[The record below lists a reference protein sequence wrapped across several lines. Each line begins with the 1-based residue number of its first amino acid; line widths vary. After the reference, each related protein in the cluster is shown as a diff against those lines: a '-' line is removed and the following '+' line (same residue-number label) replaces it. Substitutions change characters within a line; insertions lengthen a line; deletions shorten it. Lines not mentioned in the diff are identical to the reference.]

1 MAIGEIFLAAF
12 LGMLFT
18 RLTSP
23 EFLKFARR
31 EGIWKKADKWRGML
45 LKVQEVLDDA
55 EEKQL
60 TEKAVKIWLDDLRDL
75 AYDVEDLLDEFAT
88 ESLRS
93 ELMAAEEASTS
104 KVRRIV
110 STTLSFTKIS
120 ASASKFNPKMRSK
133 MKEVSSRLDGMVK
146 QRIELGLGKM
156 SGGRR
161 TSTDAWQKPPSASVP
176 NEPVIYGRDG
186 DKKKIIDLLLTEEA
200 NHDDTNFHIV
210 PIVGMG
216 GIGKTTLAQ
225 HVFQDGLVK
234 ERFGTKAWACVSDD
248 FDVMRISKAIL
259 ESVTSHPCDLK
270 EYNQVQVKLR
280 EALDGKKFL
289 LVLDDVWNKNYG
301 LWVALKTPFAAGA
314 PGSKIILTTRDADV
328 ALMVGPTEYHCLK
341 PLSDQDCWSVFV
353 KHAFENR
360 DLGAQ
365 TNLQSVCERI
375 VTKCK
380 GLPLAARTL
389 GGLLRTK
396 QREDEWEDILNSK
409 IWDLSDSQS
418 DILPVLR
425 LSYYHLPSHLKRCF
439 TYSALIPKDFEFEEK
454 DLVLLW
460 MAEGLVPQQVQNKQM
475 EDMGAEYFRDL
486 VSRSIFQVAN
496 CDESRFVMHDL
507 VSDLAQWAA
516 GDTCFQLGND
526 LNAIKQFKVS
536 KRARHSSYIRGWDG
550 IRKFEVFH
558 TTKRLRTF
566 LPLPSLLGHNTGY
579 LTSHVPFDLLPELE
593 FLRVLSLSGY
603 CIDTLPNSIGDLKHL
618 RFLNLSF
625 SAIRNLPQSVCSL
638 YNLQTL
644 LLKGCCLLEGLPSK
658 LGSLIN
664 LRHLDI
670 TSASSIK
677 AMPMGI
683 EKLTNLQTLS
693 NFVLGKD
700 KGSRLSSLVNL
711 KSLRGTLCITG
722 LENVIDAREAMEAN
736 IKDINNLEVLL
747 LEWSPRTDNSRNEKV
762 DKDVLDDLRP
772 HGKVK
777 ELTINCYAGLTFP
790 TWVGNPSFSSIF
802 LLRLEN
808 CTKCTS
814 LPPLGLLPS
823 LKNLS
828 IVSLTAVKKVGPEFY
843 GQGCSKPFPV
853 LETLLFKNMQE
864 WEEWIPCGVGSD
876 EFPLLNEL
884 SVKSCP
890 NLCKKLPPS
899 VPSLEKLVIKKC
911 EKLVVLIHSLPK
923 LCKMVIN
930 GCKEVV
936 YEGGVYLR
944 SLNSMTISNI
954 SKLTYLAEGFIQPLA
969 EVQELEVANC
979 MELASLYENGV
990 ALAKQLTSLLKL
1002 EVRNCPQVVS
1012 LMEGEVPVYMQQ
1024 QLANCKLES
1033 LTFSTCESLKKLPQ
1047 WVHSLVS
1054 LKELKIQYC
1063 PRLLS
1068 FPEAGLPSTM
1078 RIIEIVGCNALTPLP
1093 AAVTYNMMCLEQLRI
1108 ENCESLISFGRIQL
1122 PPTLKKLEIRY
1133 CENLLCLLDDGE
1145 GSSSKKSDENTSCS
1159 GNNSSLL
1166 EYLYVGICNS
1176 LTSIGELPSALKYL
1190 QVCSCSKLKSLS
1202 SRDKLPAGLKH
1213 LAIDSCENLESMPD
1227 RFQDNMS
1234 LEHIS
1239 IWFCFNLRSVPEGL
1253 HKLCHLREISIWYCP
1268 ALVSF
1273 AAEGLPINLRRLFI
1287 IKCDGLKA
1295 IPDHMHNLMSLE
1307 ELSIYYC
1314 PDIVSFPEEGFPT
1327 SLTYL
1332 ATVDLKICELLFNW
1346 GMHKLSA
1353 LRTLII
1359 QGGFSHIS
1367 FPSVDMG
1374 VRLPSAL
1381 NRLSIEDF
1389 PNLEY
1394 LSYSGFQNLSSL
1406 ERLSISDCPKLTS
1419 FPGKGLPSSLLELRI
1434 RACPLLVQ
1442 QIKGRVKEWLKIRH
1456 IPYINID
1463 GKVVSDPATQVY
1475 LSI

>member
-1 MAIGEIFLAAF
+1 M
-12 LGMLFT
+12 
-18 RLTSP
+18 
-23 EFLKFARR
+23 
-31 EGIWKKADKWRGML
+31 
-45 LKVQEVLDDA
+45 
-55 EEKQL
+55 
-60 TEKAVKIWLDDLRDL
+60 
-75 AYDVEDLLDEFAT
+75 EDLLDEFAT
-88 ESLRS
+88 ESLRR
-93 ELMAAEEASTS
+93 ELMTAEEDNRS
-104 KVRRIV
+104 KIRRIM

-120 ASASKFNPKMRSK
+120 ARAIRFNPKMRSK
-133 MKEVSSRLDGMVK
+133 MKEAGSRLEGMAK
-146 QRIELGLGKM
+146 QRTELGLEKM

-176 NEPVIYGRDG
+176 NELVIYGRDG

-200 NHDDTNFHIV
+200 SHDETNFQVV
-210 PIVGMG
+210 PIVGVG

-225 HVFQDGLVK
+225 HVFQDEVVK
-234 ERFGTKAWACVSDD
+234 EWFSTKAWACVSDD

-259 ESVTSHPCDLK
+259 ESVTSHPCDFK
-270 EYNQVQVKLR
+270 EYSQVQVKLR
-280 EALDGKKFL
+280 EALAGKKFL

-301 LWVALKTPFAAGA
+301 LWVALKTPFAAGK
-314 PGSKIILTTRDADV
+314 PGSKIILTTRDSDV
-328 ALMVGPTEYHCLK
+328 ALMVGPPEYHRLT

-360 DLGAQ
+360 DLEAQ
-365 TNLQSVCERI
+365 TNLHSVCERI

-389 GGLLRTK
+389 GGLLRSK
-396 QREDEWEDILNSK
+396 RREDQWEDILNSK

-439 TYSALIPKDFEFEEK
+439 TYSALIPKGFEFDEK

-460 MAEGLVPQQVQNKQM
+460 MAEGLVPQQEQNKQM
-475 EDMGAEYFRDL
+475 EDLGAEYFRDL
-486 VSRSIFQVAN
+486 VSRSFFQVSSS
-496 CDESRFVMHDL
+496 DESRFVMHDL

-536 KRARHSSYIRGWDG
+536 KRARHSSYIRGRDG

-566 LPLPSLLGHNTGY
+566 LSLPFLVVHTCY
-579 LTSHVPFDLLPELE
+579 LTSHVLDDLLPELE
-593 FLRVLSLSGY
+593 FLRVLSLSGHY
-603 CIDTLPNSIGDLKHL
+603 IDTLPDSIGDLKHL

-625 SAIRNLPQSVCSL
+625 TAIRNLPQSVCSL

-644 LLKGCCLLEGLPSK
+644 LLKGCRLLEGLPSK

-693 NFVLGKD
+693 NFVMGKD
-700 KGSRLSSLVNL
+700 KGSRLSSLANL

-747 LEWSPRTDNSRNEKV
+747 LEWSPGTDSSRNEKV

-777 ELTINCYAGLTFP
+777 ELTINCYPGLTFP
-790 TWVGNPSFSSIF
+790 TWVGNPSFSSMF

-823 LKNLS
+823 LKKLI

-864 WEEWIPCGVGSD
+864 WEEWIPCGVGFD

-884 SVKSCP
+884 SVTGCP

-899 VPSLEKLVIKKC
+899 VPSLEKLVIDEC
-911 EKLVVLIHSLPK
+911 EQLVVSIHSLPK

-944 SLNSMTISNI
+944 SLNCMTISNI
-954 SKLTYLAEGFIQPLA
+954 SKLTCLTEGFIQPLA

-990 ALAKQLTSLLKL
+990 ALAKQLTSLSKL
-1002 EVRNCPQVVS
+1002 VVRNCPQVVS

-1033 LTFSTCESLKKLPQ
+1033 LTLSTCKSLKKLPQ

-1054 LKELKIQYC
+1054 LKELKIRRC
-1063 PRLLS
+1063 PSLLS
-1068 FPEAGLPSTM
+1068 FPEAGLPSTL

-1093 AAVTYNMMCLEQLRI
+1093 AAVTYNIMCLEQLHI
-1108 ENCESLISFGRIQL
+1108 DNCDSLMSLGRIQL
-1122 PPTLKKLEIRY
+1122 SQTVKKLEIRR
-1133 CENLLCLLDDGE
+1133 CKNLLCLLDDGE
-1145 GSSSKKSDENTSCS
+1145 GSSSKKSNENTSCS

-1166 EYLYVGICNS
+1166 ESLYVEMCNS

-1190 QVCSCSKLKSLS
+1190 QVRSCSKLKSLS

-1213 LAIDSCENLESMPD
+1213 LAIKGCENLESMPD

-1239 IWFCFNLRSVPEGL
+1239 IRSCFNLRSLPEGL
-1253 HKLCHLREISIWYCP
+1253 HKLCHLREILIGHCP
-1268 ALVSF
+1268 ALVSY

-1287 IKCDGLKA
+1287 IKCDRLKA
-1295 IPDHMHNLMSLE
+1295 IPGHMHNLVYLE
-1307 ELSIYYC
+1307 ELSIFNC
-1314 PDIVSFPEEGFPT
+1314 PDIVSFPVEGFPT
-1327 SLTYL
+1327 SLTFL
-1332 ATVDLKICELLFNW
+1332 ATIDLKICELLFNC
-1346 GMHKLSA
+1346 GMHKLPA

-1359 QGGFSHIS
+1359 QGGCSHIS

-1374 VRLPSAL
+1374 VRLPSTL
-1381 NRLSIEDF
+1381 NRPIIEDF

-1406 ERLSISDCPKLTS
+1406 EDLRISDCPKLTS
-1419 FPGKGLPSSLLELRI
+1419 FPGKGLPSSLLKLSI
-1434 RACPLLVQ
+1434 QACPLLVR

-1463 GKVVSDPATQVY
+1463 YKVISDPATQVY

>member
-1 MAIGEIFLAAF
+1 
-12 LGMLFT
+12 
-18 RLTSP
+18 
-23 EFLKFARR
+23 
-31 EGIWKKADKWRGML
+31 
-45 LKVQEVLDDA
+45 
-55 EEKQL
+55 
-60 TEKAVKIWLDDLRDL
+60 
-75 AYDVEDLLDEFAT
+75 
-88 ESLRS
+88 
-93 ELMAAEEASTS
+93 
-104 KVRRIV
+104 
-110 STTLSFTKIS
+110 
-120 ASASKFNPKMRSK
+120 MRSK
-133 MKEVSSRLDGMVK
+133 MKEASSRLEGMAK
-146 QRIELGLGKM
+146 QRTELGLEKM

-161 TSTDAWQKPPSASVP
+161 TSTDAWQKPPSASVL
-176 NEPVIYGRDG
+176 NELVIYGRDG
-186 DKKKIIDLLLTEEA
+186 DKKKIIDLLLTEETS
-200 NHDDTNFHIV
+200 HDETNFQVV

-225 HVFQDGLVK
+225 HVFQDEVVK
-234 ERFGTKAWACVSDD
+234 KWFSTKAWACVSDD

-259 ESVTSHPCDLK
+259 ESVTSHPCDFK

-280 EALDGKKFL
+280 EALAGKKFL

-301 LWVALKTPFAAGA
+301 LWIALKTPFAAGK
-314 PGSKIILTTRDADV
+314 PGSKIILTTRDSDV
-328 ALMVGPTEYHCLK
+328 ALMVGPPEYHRLT

-360 DLGAQ
+360 DLEAQ
-365 TNLQSVCERI
+365 TNLHSVCERI

-380 GLPLAARTL
+380 GLPW
-389 GGLLRTK
+389 
-396 QREDEWEDILNSK
+396 Q
-409 IWDLSDSQS
+409 
-418 DILPVLR
+418 
-425 LSYYHLPSHLKRCF
+425 RCF
-439 TYSALIPKDFEFEEK
+439 TYSALIPKGFEFEEK

-460 MAEGLVPQQVQNKQM
+460 MAEGLVPQQEQNRQ
-475 EDMGAEYFRDL
+475 
-486 VSRSIFQVAN
+486 I
-496 CDESRFVMHDL
+496 
-507 VSDLAQWAA
+507 
-516 GDTCFQLGND
+516 ND

-536 KRARHSSYIRGWDG
+536 KRARHSSYICGRDG

-566 LPLPSLLGHNTGY
+566 LSLP
-579 LTSHVPFDLLPELE
+579 F
-593 FLRVLSLSGY
+593 
-603 CIDTLPNSIGDLKHL
+603 
-618 RFLNLSF
+618 
-625 SAIRNLPQSVCSL
+625 
-638 YNLQTL
+638 
-644 LLKGCCLLEGLPSK
+644 LKGCRLLEGLPSK

-693 NFVLGKD
+693 NFVMGKD
-700 KGSRLSSLVNL
+700 KGSRLSSLANL

-777 ELTINCYAGLTFP
+777 ELTINCYPGLTFP
-790 TWVGNPSFSSIF
+790 TWVGNPSFSSMF

-823 LKNLS
+823 LKKLI

-864 WEEWIPCGVGSD
+864 WEEWIPCGVGFD

-884 SVKSCP
+884 SVTRCP

-899 VPSLEKLVIKKC
+899 VPSLEKLVIDEC
-911 EKLVVLIHSLPK
+911 EQLVVSIHSLPK

-936 YEGGVYLR
+936 YEGGFYLR

-954 SKLTYLAEGFIQPLA
+954 SKLTCLTEGFIQPLA

-990 ALAKQLTSLLKL
+990 ALAKQLTSLSKL
-1002 EVRNCPQVVS
+1002 VVRNCPQVVS
-1012 LMEGEVPVYMQQ
+1012 LMEGEVPVCMQQ

-1033 LTFSTCESLKKLPQ
+1033 LTLSTCKSLKKLPR

-1054 LKELKIQYC
+1054 LKELKIRRC
-1063 PRLLS
+1063 PILLS
-1068 FPEAGLPSTM
+1068 FPEAGLPTTL

-1093 AAVTYNMMCLEQLRI
+1093 AAVTYNIMCLEQLHI
-1108 ENCESLISFGRIQL
+1108 DNCDSLMSLGRIQL
-1122 PPTLKKLEIRY
+1122 SQTVKKLEIRR
-1133 CENLLCLLDDGE
+1133 CKNLLCLLDDGE

-1166 EYLYVGICNS
+1166 EFLYVEMCNS
-1176 LTSIGELPSALKYL
+1176 LTSIGELLSALKNL
-1190 QVCSCSKLKSLS
+1190 QVRSCSKLKSLS

-1213 LAIDSCENLESMPD
+1213 LAIKGCENLESMPD

-1239 IWFCFNLRSVPEGL
+1239 IRSCFNLRSLPEGL
-1253 HKLCHLREISIWYCP
+1253 HKLCHLREISIGHCP

-1287 IKCDGLKA
+1287 MKCDRLKA
-1295 IPDHMHNLMSLE
+1295 IPGHMHNLVSLE
-1307 ELSIYYC
+1307 ELSI
-1314 PDIVSFPEEGFPT
+1314 
-1327 SLTYL
+1327 
-1332 ATVDLKICELLFNW
+1332 FNFQ
-1346 GMHKLSA
+1346 LSRHCI
-1353 LRTLII
+1353 LSRR
-1359 QGGFSHIS
+1359 GFS
-1367 FPSVDMG
+1367 
-1374 VRLPSAL
+1374 
-1381 NRLSIEDF
+1381 
-1389 PNLEY
+1389 Y
-1394 LSYSGFQNLSSL
+1394 
-1406 ERLSISDCPKLTS
+1406 
-1419 FPGKGLPSSLLELRI
+1419 
-1434 RACPLLVQ
+1434 
-1442 QIKGRVKEWLKIRH
+1442 
-1456 IPYINID
+1456 
-1463 GKVVSDPATQVY
+1463 
-1475 LSI
+1475 

>member
-1 MAIGEIFLAAF
+1 
-12 LGMLFT
+12 
-18 RLTSP
+18 
-23 EFLKFARR
+23 
-31 EGIWKKADKWRGML
+31 
-45 LKVQEVLDDA
+45 
-55 EEKQL
+55 
-60 TEKAVKIWLDDLRDL
+60 
-75 AYDVEDLLDEFAT
+75 
-88 ESLRS
+88 
-93 ELMAAEEASTS
+93 
-104 KVRRIV
+104 
-110 STTLSFTKIS
+110 
-120 ASASKFNPKMRSK
+120 
-133 MKEVSSRLDGMVK
+133 
-146 QRIELGLGKM
+146 M

-176 NEPVIYGRDG
+176 NELVIYGRDG

-200 NHDDTNFHIV
+200 SQYETNFQVV

-225 HVFQDGLVK
+225 HVFQDEVVK
-234 ERFGTKAWACVSDD
+234 EWFSTKAWACVSDD

-259 ESVTSHPCDLK
+259 ESVTSHPCDFK
-270 EYNQVQVKLR
+270 EYSQVQVKLR
-280 EALDGKKFL
+280 EALAGKKFL

-301 LWVALKTPFAAGA
+301 LWVALKTPFAAGK
-314 PGSKIILTTRDADV
+314 PGSKIILTTRDSDV
-328 ALMVGPTEYHCLK
+328 ALMVGPPEYHRLT

-360 DLGAQ
+360 DLDAQ
-365 TNLQSVCERI
+365 TNLHSVCERI

-389 GGLLRTK
+389 GGLLRSK

-439 TYSALIPKDFEFEEK
+439 TYSALIPKGFEFEEK

-460 MAEGLVPQQVQNKQM
+460 MAEGLVPQQEQNKQM
-475 EDMGAEYFRDL
+475 EDLGAEYFRDL
-486 VSRSIFQVAN
+486 VSRSLFQVSSS
-496 CDESRFVMHDL
+496 DESRFVMHDL

-536 KRARHSSYIRGWDG
+536 KRARHSSYIRGRDG

-566 LPLPSLLGHNTGY
+566 LSLPFLVVHACY
-579 LTSHVPFDLLPELE
+579 LTSHVLYDLLPELE
-593 FLRVLSLSGY
+593 FLRVLSLSGHY
-603 CIDTLPNSIGDLKHL
+603 IDTLPDSIGDLKHL

-625 SAIRNLPQSVCSL
+625 TAIRNLPQSVCSL

-644 LLKGCCLLEGLPSK
+644 LLKGCRLLEGLPSK

-693 NFVLGKD
+693 NFVMGKD
-700 KGSRLSSLVNL
+700 KGSRLSSLANL

-747 LEWSPRTDNSRNEKV
+747 LEWSPGTDSSRNEKV

-777 ELTINCYAGLTFP
+777 ELTINCYPGLTFP
-790 TWVGNPSFSSIF
+790 TWVGNPSFSSMF

-823 LKNLS
+823 LKKLI

-864 WEEWIPCGVGSD
+864 WEEWIPCGVGFD

-884 SVKSCP
+884 SVTRCP
-890 NLCKKLPPS
+890 NLCKKLPPG
-899 VPSLEKLVIKKC
+899 VPSLEKLVIDEC
-911 EKLVVLIHSLPK
+911 EQLVVSIHSLPK

-954 SKLTYLAEGFIQPLA
+954 SKLTCLTEGFIQPLA

-990 ALAKQLTSLLKL
+990 ALTKQ
-1002 EVRNCPQVVS
+1002 
-1012 LMEGEVPVYMQQ
+1012 EGEVPVYMQQ

-1033 LTFSTCESLKKLPQ
+1033 LTLSTCKSLKKLPQ

-1054 LKELKIQYC
+1054 LKELKIRRC

-1068 FPEAGLPSTM
+1068 FPEAGLPST
-1078 RIIEIVGCNALTPLP
+1078 
-1093 AAVTYNMMCLEQLRI
+1093 LR
-1108 ENCESLISFGRIQL
+1108 
-1122 PPTLKKLEIRY
+1122 
-1133 CENLLCLLDDGE
+1133 
-1145 GSSSKKSDENTSCS
+1145 
-1159 GNNSSLL
+1159 
-1166 EYLYVGICNS
+1166 
-1176 LTSIGELPSALKYL
+1176 
-1190 QVCSCSKLKSLS
+1190 
-1202 SRDKLPAGLKH
+1202 
-1213 LAIDSCENLESMPD
+1213 
-1227 RFQDNMS
+1227 
-1234 LEHIS
+1234 HIS
-1239 IWFCFNLRSVPEGL
+1239 IRSCFNLRSLPEGL
-1253 HKLCHLREISIWYCP
+1253 HKLCHLREISIGHCP

-1287 IKCDGLKA
+1287 MKCDRLKA
-1295 IPDHMHNLMSLE
+1295 IPGHMHNLMSLE
-1307 ELSIYYC
+1307 ELSIFNC
-1314 PDIVSFPEEGFPT
+1314 PGIVSFPEEGFPT
-1327 SLTYL
+1327 SLTFL
-1332 ATVDLKICELLFNW
+1332 ATIDLKICELLFNW
-1346 GMHKLSA
+1346 GMHKLTA

-1359 QGGFSHIS
+1359 QGGCSHIS

-1374 VRLPSAL
+1374 VRLPSTL
-1381 NRLSIEDF
+1381 NRLIIEDF

-1406 ERLSISDCPKLTS
+1406 EDLRISDCPKLTS
-1419 FPGKGLPSSLLELRI
+1419 FPGKGLPSSLLELSI
-1434 RACPLLVQ
+1434 QACPLLVR
-1442 QIKGRVKEWLKIRH
+1442 QIKGRVKEWHKIRH

-1463 GKVVSDPATQVY
+1463 YKVISDPATQVY